1 LHRSVDLGTVSPVNA
16 RSWLIAPL
24 LLLLA
29 CDGGKPAADAKKDD
43 AKKGDAKK
51 GDAKKGDAKKGDAKK
66 DDAKNGDAKAPDEGE
81 DAPADKAAE
90 KHFDISKDKSGILA
104 RSAAVLETDERID
117 AEALRDLS
125 HHAEKLTNV
134 EDVCRHEAKL
144 RGTGDDIAACV
155 KRTEH
160 QVIKIG
166 PEIYGQLAECILAA
180 KTVDEL
186 DACEAAEKEAEEL
199 LHAKP
204 HGDGLD
210 EAACGSFF
218 TQFEALAL
226 KDAGDQADV
235 TKEILAEVKPDV
247 ITACVDQG
255 TKAELEC
262 ATAAKTLGELKD
274 CASKLL

>member
-1 LHRSVDLGTVSPVNA
+1 MGTVSPVNA

-29 CDGGKPAADAKKDD
+29 CDGGKPAADAKK
-43 AKKGDAKK
+43 GDAKK

-66 DDAKNGDAKAPDEGE
+66 DDVKKADAKKDDAKQ
-81 DAPADKAAE
+81 APADKAGE
-90 KHFDISKDKSGILA
+90 KHFDVSKDKSGILA

-134 EDVCRHEAKL
+134 EDVCRHEAKI